1 MKVQVFKQLQTWKDY
16 RNQIADDLSLGLVPT
31 MGNLHVGHLSLIEK
45 ALSENDKVLVT
56 IFVNPKQFGPGED
69 FEKYPRTLEQDIQK
83 IQERF
88 ADRDQEVL
96 VFAPSSMNEIYPKG
110 FSTSVRVTGLTE
122 QLCGNSRPG
131 HFEGVT
137 TVVYKLFSLA
147 RAHKAY
153 FGQKDYQQFKV
164 IERMVIDLDI
174 PITLCACPIIRDEDG
189 LALSSRNQYLS
200 SSEKEKGL
208 ALISALRECQQQFL
222 QHQKIDQTDLKRIQ
236 EKWGEGLKWDYLEA
250 RDADDLSPLHADTQ
264 NVVVLAA
271 AHVGKTRLI
280 DNLIFKH
287 PRGSF

>member
-1 MKVQVFKQLQTWKDY
+1 MKIQVFKQLQTWKDY
-16 RNQIADDLSLGLVPT
+16 RNQLAKNLSLGLVPT

-45 ALSENDKVLVT
+45 ALGENDKVLVT

-69 FEKYPRTLEQDIQK
+69 FEKYPRTLDQDLQK

-88 ADRDQEVL
+88 AEQASDVL
-96 VFAPSSMNEIYPKG
+96 VFAPSSMNEIYPQG
-110 FSTSVRVTGLTE
+110 FSTSVQVKGLTD
-122 QLCGNSRPG
+122 QLCGSSRPG

-137 TVVYKLFSLA
+137 TVVYKLFSMA

-174 PITLCACPIIRDEDG
+174 PISLETCPIIRDKDG

-200 SSEKEKGL
+200 SDEKEKALG
-208 ALISALRECQQQFL
+208 LISALKESQQNFDEKHL
-222 QHQKIDQTDLKRIQ
+222 KSIQK
-236 EKWGEGLKWDYLEA
+236 KWSEELKWDYLEA
-250 RDADDLSPLHADTQ
+250 RDADDLSPLHAQTQ

-271 AHVGKTRLI
+271 AYAGSTRLI